1 MLERPGI
8 DHQGTALTRACAYN
22 DGLGR
27 LVARARQ
34 ATAPDRC
41 RRSARVH
48 TGGVVRTAK
57 GPTVATLGINPSSGE
72 FLDRTGALLDGPKRR
87 LATSASLGH
96 PDPGPLDGTGA
107 AAVIADCA
115 NYFHRQ
121 PYTRWFNPLDRLLR
135 SALGVSYYE
144 DTASHLDL
152 VQWATKP
159 VWGGLDDAAHRQL
172 LAADLPFLRRQL
184 TAGWAVVL
192 VNGKT
197 VMDWVEGAGLLTW
210 RSAVALPG
218 PPRTRIGVADV
229 DGVRFIGW
237 SANLQSQPGALSLI
251 PGFVAAVRTATEGFR
266 AEESLQSV
274 RGHSGLASARLRA

>member
-1 MLERPGI
+1 M
-8 DHQGTALTRACAYN
+8 
-22 DGLGR
+22 
-27 LVARARQ
+27 
-34 ATAPDRC
+34 
-41 RRSARVH
+41 
-48 TGGVVRTAK
+48 
-57 GPTVATLGINPSSGE
+57 
-72 FLDRTGALLDGPKRR
+72 
-87 LATSASLGH
+87 
-96 PDPGPLDGTGA
+96 
-107 AAVIADCA
+107 IADCA

-184 TAGWAVVL
+184 TAGWTVVL

-197 VMDWVEGAGLLTW
+197 VMDWVEAAGLLTW

-218 PPRTRIGVADV
+218 PPRTRMGVADV
-229 DGVRFIGW
+229 DGVRFVGW

-251 PGFVAAVRTATEGFR
+251 PALVAAVRMATEGFR
-266 AEESLQSV
+266 AEES
-274 RGHSGLASARLRA
+274 A